1 MSFMVVNALSYALH
15 TVYHDIDTTTLVL
28 DVLVFF
34 KKINLYKNFT
44 ASRKMFKFIYLYIF
58 QNKVKLS
65 SSKYFWYTYV
75 RDAVRCFSTRG
86 SRSQDYATVDI
97 YFLN

>member
-1 MSFMVVNALSYALH
+1 MSFMDINAFSYALQ
-15 TVYHDIDTTTLVL
+15 TIYHDIDTTTLVL

-34 KKINLYKNFT
+34 KKIYLYKNFT

-65 SSKYFWYTYV
+65 SSKNIFGTPM
-75 RDAVRCFSTRG
+75 
-86 SRSQDYATVDI
+86 
-97 YFLN
+97 